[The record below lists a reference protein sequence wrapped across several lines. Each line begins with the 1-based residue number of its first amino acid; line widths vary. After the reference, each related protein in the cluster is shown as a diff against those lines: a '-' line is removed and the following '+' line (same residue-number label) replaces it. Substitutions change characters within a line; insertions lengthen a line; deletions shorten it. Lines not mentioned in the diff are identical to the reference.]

1 MALPVDSWTQRGL
14 TENCSFSSP
23 DVPNTERF
31 DDAVGAFRYLASRP
45 YVDREHIG
53 VIGWSNGGVFSMAAI
68 NGPSHERARRRGVI
82 LPEPGYRAAVGFYP
96 GGCRHSSTRRS
107 CVLCSC

>member
-1 MALPVDSWTQRGL
+1 MALPVDSWTPRGL